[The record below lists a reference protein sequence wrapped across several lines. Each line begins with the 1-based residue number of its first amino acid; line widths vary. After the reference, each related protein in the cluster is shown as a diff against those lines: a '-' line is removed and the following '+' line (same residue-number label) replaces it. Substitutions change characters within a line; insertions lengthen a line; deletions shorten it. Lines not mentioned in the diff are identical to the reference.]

1 MIIKDSVSGSP
12 LLKCEL
18 PKGYE
23 TRGQMQLKQYPS
35 NQTIH
40 VEAYANKAN
49 CTIAY
54 LTGESYV
61 YEKQKLRPAFSAVP
75 QGPQND
81 YGAWYA
87 TPLSLKDQ
95 LDQTAAALLNKKAE
109 AKDYYDLSENMAA
122 KAKAE
127 FNKQISQLV
136 EELQIGASVTA
147 IPVGNIF
154 RNYLL
159 DGGMGIYEDKGRTL
173 AVCFFRIGTEV
184 DFVQGYGITEN
195 ITGEPFGQ
203 ASTGPSMLSSASWNI
218 PYITYMITDSKEDLK
233 TFMNFVDSV
242 EMTPELQNYV
252 EQNRLQVLQ
261 YQRQK
266 AQMETMQ
273 TQQMINSAWAQ
284 QQQAWAA
291 SDRLRDSIHQD
302 LDNFHNSLNQQ
313 MAQNDMRFQT
323 GPSYGESSD
332 DRIQRWR
339 HESMMGVDTYER
351 NDGTTVEYSNYAD
364 RVFENNLDS
373 TSHFGTHH
381 YYDDYV
387 PEGWHELKKK

>member
-1 MIIKDSVSGSP
+1 MIIKDGASGNP

-18 PKGYE
+18 PKGFE
-23 TRGQMQLKQYPS
+23 TRGQTQLIQYPS
-35 NQTIH
+35 NQIIY
-40 VEAYANKAN
+40 VEAYANRGN

-54 LTGESYV
+54 RTGESFI
-61 YEKQKLRPAFSAVP
+61 YEKQKPGSAFSATP

-87 TPLSLKDQ
+87 MPLSLKDQ
-95 LDQTAAALLNKKAE
+95 LDQTAASLLNKKVE
-109 AKDYYDLSENMAA
+109 AKDYYDLSENMTV

-127 FNKQISQLV
+127 FEEQISQLI
-136 EELQIGASVTA
+136 EELQLGASVTA

-154 RNYLL
+154 RSYLL
-159 DGGMGIYEDKGRTL
+159 DGGMGIYEDEGKTL
-173 AVCFFRIGTEV
+173 AVCFYRIGTEV
-184 DFVQGYGITEN
+184 DFIQSYGITEN

-203 ASTGPSMLSSASWNI
+203 ASTDPSMLSSASWNV
-218 PYITYMITDSKEDLK
+218 PFITYMITDSKEDLK
-233 TFMNFVDSV
+233 TFMNFVDSI
-242 EMTPELQNYV
+242 EMTPELKNQM
-252 EQNRLQVLQ
+252 EQNRQQVLQ
-261 YQRQK
+261 YQYQK

-273 TQQMINSAWAQ
+273 TQQMISNAWAQ

-302 LDNFHNSLNQQ
+302 LDNFHNNLNQQ
-313 MAQNDMRFQT
+313 MAQNDMHFQT

>member
-1 MIIKDSVSGSP
+1 MIIKDVTTGSP

-18 PKGYE
+18 PKGFE
-23 TRGQMQLKQYPS
+23 TQGRLQMKQYPT
-35 NQTIH
+35 NRTVH
-40 VEAYANKAN
+40 VEVYANKDN
-49 CTIAY
+49 CTITY
-54 LTGESYV
+54 RTGESYI
-61 YEKQKLRPAFSAVP
+61 YEKQKLRPVFSAVQ

-81 YGAWYA
+81 YGAWYT
-87 TPLSLKDQ
+87 TPMSLKDQ
-95 LDQTAAALLNKKAE
+95 LDQTAASLLNKTIE
-109 AKDYYDLSENMAA
+109 AKDYYGLSENMAA

-127 FNKQISQLV
+127 FDKQISQLC
-136 EELQIGASVTA
+136 EEFQLGASA
-147 IPVGNIF
+147 SPLPVGNIF

-159 DGGMGIYEDKGRTL
+159 DGGMGIYEDEGKTL
-173 AVCFFRIGTEV
+173 AVCFYRIGAEV
-184 DFVQGYGITEN
+184 DFVQGQGITEN

-203 ASTGPSMLSSASWNI
+203 ASVGPSMLSSASWNI
-218 PYITYMITDSKEDLK
+218 PFIAYMISDSKEDLK

-242 EMTPELQNYV
+242 DMTPELQNYV
-252 EQNRLQVLQ
+252 EQNRQQVLQ
-261 YQRQK
+261 YQYQK

-273 TQQMINSAWAQ
+273 TQQMINNAWAQ

-313 MAQNDMRFQT
+313 MAQNDMRINT

-339 HESMMGVDTYER
+339 HESMMGVDTFER
-351 NDGTTVEYSNYAD
+351 NDGSTVEYSNYAD

-387 PEGWHELKKK
+387 PEGWQELKKK

>member
-1 MIIKDSVSGSP
+1 MIIKDVTTGIP
-12 LLKCEL
+12 LLTCEL
-18 PKGYE
+18 PKGFE
-23 TRGQMQLKQYPS
+23 TEGQMQTRQYPT
-35 NQTIH
+35 NRTIH
-40 VEAYANKAN
+40 VEAYANKGN

-54 LTGESYV
+54 RTGETFL
-61 YEKQKLRPAFSAVP
+61 YEKQKLRPVFSAAQ

-87 TPLSLKDQ
+87 SPLSLKEQ
-95 LDQTAAALLNKKAE
+95 LDQTAASLLNKTVE
-109 AKDYYDLSENMAA
+109 AKDYYNLSENTAA

-127 FNKQISQLV
+127 FDKQISQLC
-136 EELQIGASVTA
+136 EELQLGASVSPL
-147 IPVGNIF
+147 PVGNIF

-159 DGGMGIYEDKGRTL
+159 DGGMGIYEDEGKTL
-173 AVCFFRIGTEV
+173 AVCFYRIGTEV
-184 DFVQGYGITEN
+184 DFVQGRGITEN

-203 ASTGPSMLSSASWNI
+203 ASAGQAMMSSASWNI
-218 PYITYMITDSKEDLK
+218 PFITYMISDSKEDLK
-233 TFMNFVDSV
+233 TFMNFVDSI
-242 EMTPELQNYV
+242 EMTQELKNYIECNRQN
-252 EQNRLQVLQ
+252 VLQ
-261 YQRQK
+261 IQYRK

-273 TQQMINSAWAQ
+273 TQQMINNAWAQ

-313 MAQNDMRFQT
+313 MAQNDARFQT
-323 GPSYGESSD
+323 GPSYGESTD
-332 DRIQRWR
+332 DKVQRWR
-339 HESMMGVDTYER
+339 HESMMGVDTYDR
-351 NDGTTVEYSNYAD
+351 NDGSTVEYSTYAD
-364 RVFENNLDS
+364 RVFESNLDS